1 VAREQQA
8 AREQEARERNAR
20 LAREQAARTAREEA
34 ARAARVQ
41 REARELVDLERVA
54 GERIA
59 AATRNLGAGN
69 RLARLRRTRNAL
81 VAPRTW
87 HKIPTGLPA
96 DIVALVTPVL
106 KGTYAESLTAT
117 ETDEIDAPERRFEP
131 PNARNAVIRTAFPP
145 VVFPPGQEH
154 KQSEYLKRK
163 VLEEASY
170 GSRIHI
176 MRIVD
181 SMTED
186 LIGQLHLL
194 RQLERQRQAAIE
206 RRTVDAG
213 VPSDRVFQNA
223 IRTQK
228 DLIQRT
234 VANIIAQKARL
245 NPIVLT
251 GQNAAEN
258 RSAWLNRTQKQVRYG
273 LARYARGTQRWL
285 TGIPQRTKPLELALR
300 DEGLTPEGVNRLLA
314 SSARANEERL
324 AEKGPRPISKR
335 VMNVLKTRANRARE
349 TVRNR
354 HRIFPK
360 LFGGGN

>member
-1 VAREQQA
+1 VFGP
-8 AREQEARERNAR
+8 
-20 LAREQAARTAREEA
+20 
-34 ARAARVQ
+34 
-41 REARELVDLERVA
+41 
-54 GERIA
+54 GE
-59 AATRNLGAGN
+59 
-69 RLARLRRTRNAL
+69 
-81 VAPRTW
+81 
-87 HKIPTGLPA
+87 
-96 DIVALVTPVL
+96 
-106 KGTYAESLTAT
+106 
-117 ETDEIDAPERRFEP
+117 
-131 PNARNAVIRTAFPP
+131 
-145 VVFPPGQEH
+145 EH
-154 KQSEYLKRK
+154 KQSEYLKQK

-213 VPSDRVFQNA
+213 VAPDRVFQNA

-245 NPIVLT
+245 NPVVLT

-273 LARYARGTQRWL
+273 LARYARGAQRWL

-354 HRIFPK
+354 HRILPK
-360 LFGGGN
+360 LFGGSH